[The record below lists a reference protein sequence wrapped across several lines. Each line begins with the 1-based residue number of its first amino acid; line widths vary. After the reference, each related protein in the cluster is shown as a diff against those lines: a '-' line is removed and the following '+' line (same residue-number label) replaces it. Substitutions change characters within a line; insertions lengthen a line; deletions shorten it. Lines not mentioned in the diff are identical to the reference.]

1 MKQSLSTRLVALF
14 CAVVVSSVLL
24 ESVAE
29 LGHPASNGQTD
40 VATVAPAAAPSVA
53 TLAAAPPST
62 IKQF

>member
-29 LGHPASNGQTD
+29 LGHPAANGSSA
-40 VATVAPAAAPSVA
+40 VATVAPDAAPSAA
-53 TLAAAPPST
+53 TLAAAPAST

>member
-29 LGHPASNGQTD
+29 LGHPASNGQL
-40 VATVAPAAAPSVA
+40 TVAPAAAPSVA
-53 TLAAAPPST
+53 TLAAAPAST
-62 IKQF
+62 VKQF